1 MAQAP
6 EGQGVAALPPIS
18 VPMGKEAI
26 SVGRCAHG
34 RHPVPS
40 VVGHNRRLPLGMGHV
55 WQGRTAQGQWPA
67 QSNAHINVLE
77 LRAVQLALIHFLPQ
91 LEGKGALGPQGF
103 SRYLGAC

>member
-1 MAQAP
+1 M
-6 EGQGVAALPPIS
+6 
-18 VPMGKEAI
+18 
-26 SVGRCAHG
+26 
-34 RHPVPS
+34 
-40 VVGHNRRLPLGMGHV
+40 V

-91 LEGKGALGPQGF
+91 LEGKGALGPHGF